1 MNTERVNPE
10 PADRT
15 RPWLAAYPA
24 GTPAEIDPEQ
34 FTSLVDVLTRSCS
47 RFAER
52 PAFAN
57 LGRTLS
63 YAEFDRL
70 SRDFAGYLASL
81 GLARGERVA
90 LMLPNILQYPI
101 ALFGVLRAGLTV
113 VNTNPLYTPR
123 ELRHQLRDSGARC
136 IVVLDNFAHVLQEV
150 QADTEIR
157 HVITTGIGDALP
169 WPKRTLVN
177 AVLRHVRKV
186 VPPYQ
191 IAGAVRWRTALA
203 LGRQRGFAPV
213 PVRGDDLA
221 FLQYTGGTTGVA
233 KGAMLTHRNVV
244 ANLQQIAALWHSIIE
259 PGREVVI
266 TALPLYH
273 IFCLTCNCL
282 VFMQHGGVNVLVTNP
297 RDMPAFLDELSHWRF
312 TIITGVNTLY
322 AALLDQP
329 RFRQLDFGALRLGVA
344 GGMALHPAVAKKWQE
359 VTGREM
365 VEGYGLTEA
374 SPVVSANPPGG
385 ARIGTIGI
393 PVPSTEVRILDGD
406 RPVQTGESGELCVR
420 GPQVMRGYWNMPA
433 ETQAT
438 LSDDG
443 WLRTGD
449 IASMDPDGYL
459 RIVDRKKDMIIVSG
473 FKVFPNEIEAVVTS
487 HVDVLEAGCV
497 GVPDEKS
504 GQAVKVFVV
513 ARAEHSISIERLREH
528 CRANLT
534 PYKVPRYFEV
544 RDSLPKTNVGKI
556 LRRALL
562 DEPAH

>member
-1 MNTERVNPE
+1 MNTERVNLE

-15 RPWLAAYPA
+15 RPWLAAYPP
-24 GTPAEIDPEQ
+24 GTPTEIDADQ
-34 FTSLVDVLTRSCS
+34 FTSLVDVLTQSCS

-81 GLARGERVA
+81 GLARGDRVA

-169 WPKRTLVN
+169 WPKRTVVN

-186 VPPYQ
+186 VPPFQ

-203 LGRQRGFAPV
+203 LGRQRGFTPV

-244 ANLQQIAALWHSIIE
+244 ANLQQIAALWRSIIE

-297 RDMPAFLDELSHWRF
+297 RDMPAFLDELAHWRF

-329 RFRQLDFGALRLGVA
+329 RFRQLDFSALRLGVA

-393 PVPSTEVRILDGD
+393 PVPSTDVRILDGD
-406 RPVQTGESGELCVR
+406 RPVSPGEAGELCVR
-420 GPQVMRGYWNMPA
+420 GPQVMRGYWNMA
-433 ETQAT
+433 EETRAT

-449 IASMDPDGYL
+449 IASMDADGYL

-513 ARAEHSISIERLREH
+513 ARAERSISIEQLRDH

-562 DEPAH
+562 EEPHR